1 MITEEY
7 LKIENEVEKI
17 HKEHNDF
24 YELAEKYGF
33 YAPWSRCEKDS

>member
-1 MITEEY
+1 MTIEEY
-7 LKIENEVEKI
+7 IKEVVIVEEI

-33 YAPWSRCEKDS
+33 CTPWSRCEKDS